1 MLEEGIAREVVN
13 RVQKFRKSGG
23 LKVSDEVTMY
33 YTVNPVDH
41 TLNAIITKHLDY
53 VQTSSKTPLRQKTS
67 EIRITKTEVFEVKG
81 AKLELNIVPGFPAG
95 YSNGDAPSSS
105 GGSAPALP
113 WVNLELMGCAPAKYV
128 KSTKGGMLLPHG
140 EDMTISKLTNII
152 QDVFGLYEVPLELY
166 YTPDKSAKVEN
177 LKFLSNNTVY
187 AYRLN
192 AAGSS
197 GGSSSSSGFNCK
209 FINVSKGG
217 DTTSVLLEN
226 PAGDPISNI
235 QDSLRNLKLG
245 PLFKDEKKKSSV
257 DIGQLA
263 SLAGQTLYV

>member
-1 MLEEGIAREVVN
+1 MAEIKTLTDQTLTGFVAGSELIVQGHKLEAADVRIMYSFAGEKSAELSQKYEADSSEDILVLLDTTPDASMLEEGIAREVVN

-152 QDVFGLYEVPLELY
+152 Q
-166 YTPDKSAKVEN
+166 
-177 LKFLSNNTVY
+177 VY
-187 AYRLN
+187 N
-192 AAGSS
+192 
-197 GGSSSSSGFNCK
+197 
-209 FINVSKGG
+209 
-217 DTTSVLLEN
+217 
-226 PAGDPISNI
+226 
-235 QDSLRNLKLG
+235 
-245 PLFKDEKKKSSV
+245 
-257 DIGQLA
+257 
-263 SLAGQTLYV
+263 

>member
-1 MLEEGIAREVVN
+1 MAEIKTLTDQTLTGFVAGSELIVQGHKLEAADVRIMYSFAGEKSAELSQKYEADSSEDILVLLDTTPDASMLEEGIAREVVN

-128 KSTKGGMLLPHG
+128 SPPRGVCSCHM
-140 EDMTISKLTNII
+140 ERI
-152 QDVFGLYEVPLELY
+152 
-166 YTPDKSAKVEN
+166 
-177 LKFLSNNTVY
+177 
-187 AYRLN
+187 
-192 AAGSS
+192 
-197 GGSSSSSGFNCK
+197 
-209 FINVSKGG
+209 
-217 DTTSVLLEN
+217 
-226 PAGDPISNI
+226 
-235 QDSLRNLKLG
+235 
-245 PLFKDEKKKSSV
+245 
-257 DIGQLA
+257 
-263 SLAGQTLYV
+263 

>member
-1 MLEEGIAREVVN
+1 MYSFAGEKSAELSQKYEADSSEDILVLLDTTPDASMLEEGIAREVVN

-152 QDVFGLYEVPLELY
+152 Q
-166 YTPDKSAKVEN
+166 
-177 LKFLSNNTVY
+177 VY
-187 AYRLN
+187 N
-192 AAGSS
+192 
-197 GGSSSSSGFNCK
+197 
-209 FINVSKGG
+209 
-217 DTTSVLLEN
+217 
-226 PAGDPISNI
+226 
-235 QDSLRNLKLG
+235 
-245 PLFKDEKKKSSV
+245 
-257 DIGQLA
+257 
-263 SLAGQTLYV
+263 